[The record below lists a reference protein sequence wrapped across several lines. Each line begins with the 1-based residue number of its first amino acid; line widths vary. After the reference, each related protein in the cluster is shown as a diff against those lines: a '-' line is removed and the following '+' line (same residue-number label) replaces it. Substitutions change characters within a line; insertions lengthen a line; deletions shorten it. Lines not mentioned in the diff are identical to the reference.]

1 MLITDKVCPNHVGVD
16 IGCGIAAYK
25 IDKRYFKFNTEKLK
39 ELDDIIRKN
48 IPSGMSINTRKS
60 KFVTKGYE
68 INLRAK
74 VDKQSMDRA
83 YLSLG
88 TLGGGN
94 HFIEV
99 GREMKI
105 GIFYLFTLEVEI

>member
-1 MLITDKVCPNHVGVD
+1 MAQMPTGTGKTVLLASHLAELLRREWQEWLEGDSEVG
-16 IGCGIAAYK
+16 
-25 IDKRYFKFNTEKLK
+25 
-39 ELDDIIRKN
+39 
-48 IPSGMSINTRKS
+48 RKS

-94 HFIEV
+94 HFIAV
-99 GREMKI
+99 SYTHLDVYKRQD
-105 GIFYLFTLEVEI
+105 